1 MNMKEIVTLYPLN
14 PNDKVIE
21 KEFEVIENLELYAKN
36 LMASQQII
44 TAKKDCIVNV
54 RKVKLDEVVDTRPRT
69 EVDGKIYTFSETKR
83 VVDEGKADNIAVINP
98 DGEEYLLTPEKFEA
112 RYNQDKNGN
121 WVSTGEMQK
130 FVVVQEDIIITPT
143 NWGGDK
149 QTICKGGALNVTDFN
164 DIYGITN
171 TAFEKTY
178 SVIKQKQQ
186 ELEM

>member
-1 MNMKEIVTLYPLN
+1 MKELVKLYPLN
-14 PNDKVIE
+14 PKDEVLE
-21 KEFEVIENLELYAKN
+21 KEFEVIENLDAYVAN
-36 LMASQQII
+36 LMKNASII
-44 TAKKDCIVNV
+44 TAKKDCVVNV
-54 RKVKLDEVVDTRPRT
+54 RKVELGEVVDTRPRT

-98 DGEEYLLTPEKFEA
+98 DGEEYLLAPEKFT
-112 RYNQDKNGN
+112 QDRNGN
-121 WVSTGEMQK
+121 WVSTGEPQK
-130 FVVVQEDIIITPT
+130 FVIVPEDIIITPT

-149 QTICKGGALNVTDFN
+149 QTICKGGVLNVTDLS